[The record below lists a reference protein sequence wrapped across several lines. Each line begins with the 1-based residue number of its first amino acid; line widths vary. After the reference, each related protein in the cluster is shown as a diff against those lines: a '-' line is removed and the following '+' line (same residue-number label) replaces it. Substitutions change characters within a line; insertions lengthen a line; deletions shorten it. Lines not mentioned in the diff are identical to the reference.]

1 MWCLMRPIYPIVIL
15 FLLAAVSSAQL
26 SPDKDRFDVVLHPGD
41 LVERTLKVTNT
52 GDSTIHEISRTEM
65 SGTAKGYIFL
75 DMPEEEPLVP
85 GDEAE
90 IKIFFVLPPEIEP
103 GTYTG
108 FLYLL
113 DSAPPS
119 LPIRIE
125 FDLTAIA
132 QESYGMSMTIND
144 AKSAD
149 ISAGAEDIAEFDL
162 AVNNLGAFRDVAS
175 IDCGPLPEGW
185 SASLLD
191 GEKTVEFPYDL
202 ALDPSATHSMK
213 LHIETTKP
221 GRRENLT
228 ITATSL
234 GNRSKNSSVEAKVS
248 FAVEV
253 RGYSVDIMV
262 PETLV
267 VNRTYKGSFKILLDV
282 EEEVM
287 VGIITPSDLMVI
299 PSAQIVKVSPKRP
312 GIANFTMLASGGG
325 EYPLIFRLMDSHGI
339 PMPEETATINVV
351 QPKGMAVLTGDD
363 FLYSTIV
370 SASRMGNETVDF
382 DLITTEKGRIQS
394 EDLEKLQEYSEVL
407 ILGNESIVSDDVEGN
422 LNDAGIKRIGGD
434 SLYEQSW
441 IYAADIWINGSESA
455 VLCGTTSPDLFRAYQ
470 IAQAS
475 GMPMVVCQGQATEKA
490 KAAVAELAGK
500 NITLNKA
507 LYIGDIDMRYLQPL
521 NDAGI
526 ETEEVRA

>member
-1 MWCLMRPIYPIVIL
+1 MWCLMRLIYPIVVM

-41 LVERTLKVTNT
+41 LVERTLKLTNT
-52 GDSTIHEISRTEM
+52 GDSTIHEISKTEM

-75 DMPEEEPLVP
+75 DMPEEEPLAP

-90 IKIFFVLPPEIEP
+90 IKIFFVLPPETEP

-132 QESYGMSMTIND
+132 QESYGISMTIND
-144 AKSAD
+144 AKSAE

-162 AVNNLGAFRDVAS
+162 AINNLGAFRDVAS
-175 IDCGPLPEGW
+175 IDCELLPEGW
-185 SASLLD
+185 SASLMD
-191 GEKTVEFPYDL
+191 GEETLEFPYDL
-202 ALDPSATHSMK
+202 ALDPSATHTLK

-221 GRRENLT
+221 GRKDNLT
-228 ITATSL
+228 VTATSL
-234 GNRSKNSSVEAKVS
+234 GNRSRNSSAEAVVS
-248 FAVEV
+248 FAMEV
-253 RGYSVDIMV
+253 RGYSVDVKV
-262 PETLV
+262 PEALV
-267 VNRTYKGSFKILLDV
+267 VNRTHKGSFRIALDV

-287 VGIITPSDLMVI
+287 VGIITPSELMVI

-312 GIANFTMLASGGG
+312 GIANFTMLASASG
-325 EYPLIFRLMDSHGI
+325 EYPILFRLMDSHGI
-339 PMPEETATINVV
+339 PMPEESATINAVPPTGLV
-351 QPKGMAVLTGDD
+351 VLTGED

-370 SASRMGNETVDF
+370 SASSMSNATSDF
-382 DLITTEKGRIQS
+382 DLVTTAEGRIPS
-394 EDLEKLQEYSEVL
+394 EDLEKLQEYSEIM
-407 ILGNESIVSDDVEGN
+407 ILGNESIVSDDVEKN
-422 LNDAGIKRIGGD
+422 LNDARIKRIGGD

-441 IYAADIWINGSESA
+441 LYAADIWINGSKNA
-455 VLCGTTSPDLFRAYQ
+455 VLCGTSSPDLFRAYQ
-470 IAQAS
+470 MAQTS
-475 GMPMVVCQGQATEKA
+475 GMPMVVCQGLATEKA
-490 KAAVAELAGK
+490 KAAVVEMAGR
-500 NITLNKA
+500 NITLEKA
-507 LYIGDIDMRYLQPL
+507 FYVGDIDIQYLQPL
-521 NDAGI
+521 DEAGI